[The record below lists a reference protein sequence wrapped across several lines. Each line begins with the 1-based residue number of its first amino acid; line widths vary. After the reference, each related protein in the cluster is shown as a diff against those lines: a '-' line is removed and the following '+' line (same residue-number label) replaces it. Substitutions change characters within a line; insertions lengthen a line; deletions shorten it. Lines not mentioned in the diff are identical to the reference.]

1 MKHGKSSFR
10 HESLQD
16 RKSIRSILK
25 ALLDGIDK
33 GKLKFSDADDE
44 IVMQP
49 QGLMN
54 VRITASQEDNR
65 NRVNLRITWQSEA
78 VEDRRRK
85 SLTVSTK

>member
-16 RKSIRSILK
+16 RKSIRAIMK

-33 GKLKFSDADDE
+33 GKLSFSDADDE

-65 NRVNLRITWQSEA
+65 NRVNLRITWQAETI
-78 VEDRRRK
+78 EDRRRS
-85 SLTVSTK
+85 SLTVSSK

>member
-16 RKSIRSILK
+16 RKSIRAILK

-33 GKLKFSDADDE
+33 GKLSFSDADDE

-65 NRVNLRITWQSEA
+65 NRVNLRITWQAEA
-78 VEDRRRK
+78 IEDRRRS
-85 SLTVSTK
+85 SLTVSSK

>member
-25 ALLDGIDK
+25 ALLEGIDK